1 MRRFGQVMG
10 LAALAVTLSGAAS
23 APSADRFDRWDDER
37 RAAHVRQSHELE
49 ALDARLELLTRPL
62 LGTPYGLSPLG
73 EGEGV
78 DADPRLRWDVFDC
91 LTFVETAI
99 ALAASP
105 RPEALV
111 RVLDDVRYA
120 ALPATFLNRNHFVEA
135 QWVPNNLLKGYLRD
149 VTAQVGGDRVQR
161 ATKAFSPERWAA
173 RKQLGD
179 MPLQSDDVP
188 RGEFYLPLV
197 PLQVARERVREI
209 PSGTL
214 LFVVRKD
221 FYTQPTRVTHVGLVL
236 GEGDRKV
243 LRHASG
249 KPFLRVVDEPLES
262 FLARNARYTRWPV
275 EGVSLYAIDHPASRL
290 AQLLEEALPD
300 TETAAVNG
308 Q

>member
-1 MRRFGQVMG
+1 MRRLGQALG
-10 LAALAVTLSGAAS
+10 LAALAVSLLAADS
-23 APSADRFDRWDDER
+23 ASPADRFDRWDDEK
-37 RAAHVRQSHELE
+37 RAAHVRRSHELE
-49 ALDARLELLTRPL
+49 SFDARLELLTRPL

-73 EGEGV
+73 EGEGI
-78 DADPRLRWDVFDC
+78 DADPRLRWDLFDC

-105 RPEALV
+105 RPEALE

-120 ALPATFLNRNHFVEA
+120 ALPATFVNRNHFVEA
-135 QWVPNNLLKGYLRD
+135 QWLPNNLLKGYVRD
-149 VTAQVGGDRVQR
+149 VTSQVGGDRVRQ
-161 ATKAFSPERWAA
+161 ATKQFSPARWAA

-179 MPLQSDDVP
+179 MPLQSDEVP
-188 RGEFYLPLV
+188 RGEFSLPLV
-197 PLQVARERVREI
+197 PLEVARERVRQI

-249 KPFLRVVDEPLES
+249 KPFLRVVDEPLVS
-262 FLARNARYTRWPV
+262 FLARNARYKGWPV
-275 EGVSLYAIDHPASRL
+275 EGVSLYAIEHPASRI

-300 TETAAVNG
+300 SESAAVTGN
-308 Q
+308 